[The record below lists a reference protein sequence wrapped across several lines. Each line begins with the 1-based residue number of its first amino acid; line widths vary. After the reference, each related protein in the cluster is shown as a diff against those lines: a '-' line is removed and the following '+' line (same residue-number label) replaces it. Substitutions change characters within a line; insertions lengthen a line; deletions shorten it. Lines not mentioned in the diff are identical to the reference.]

1 MSVQH
6 FCPQC
11 GNKNNPNSE
20 FCESCGLELF
30 SNESLDDKFSKSN
43 TNQEYNEIKS
53 STNKLKHGIDFIEA
67 QKLWEDPYSFE
78 IPSSQNEDEKRFLVL
93 GQIDSKN
100 YTAIITYRDTNIR
113 IISVGR
119 SREKETKLYE
129 SIRAR

>member
-1 MSVQH
+1 MT
-6 FCPQC
+6 F
-11 GNKNNPNSE
+11 E
-20 FCESCGLELF
+20 Y
-30 SNESLDDKFSKSN
+30 DKV
-43 TNQEYNEIKS
+43 KS
-53 STNKLKHGIDFIEA
+53 SINKSKHSINFEEA

-78 IPSSQNEDEKRFLVL
+78 IPSPQSEDEDRYLVL

-113 IISVGR
+113 IISVRR